1 MLIISKRFLCQI
13 SKKLSGQLDYYS
25 NAYMV
30 GMIACKFLSWN
41 TRDKNDTFYSRG
53 VKTDLEL
60 GTCRIILMHDTLMH
74 KTTWFRT
81 NTS

>member
-1 MLIISKRFLCQI
+1 
-13 SKKLSGQLDYYS
+13 
-25 NAYMV
+25 MV
-30 GMIACKFLSWN
+30 SINECTFLSLN

-74 KTTWFRT
+74 KTT
-81 NTS
+81 